1 MNLDEI
7 RAEIDKIDKELVP
20 LLKARMNCSLKVAE
34 IKREAGLPIY
44 HPGREQAILDR
55 VNEAGGEFGSYIAA
69 VYREIMGVSKEAQQ
83 VELTPAGDLAG
94 RIVNA
99 KDGIKENV
107 TVACQGIE
115 GAFGSIAAKNLHKT
129 GNIKYYSTFEEVF
142 RAVEKDEAVYGV
154 VPVENS
160 NAGSVMDVYDL
171 ILKYRFYIVS
181 AAELAVNE
189 NLLALPEANLED
201 IKSVYSHPQ
210 ALAQSE
216 DFIKEHGIT
225 PIQYYNTAM
234 AAKYVSE
241 KGDKTVGAV
250 GSALAGS
257 IYGLKVLVPDI
268 QSVRHNSTRFITISK
283 QLIIPDEANK
293 VSVVFSVPHSVGALN
308 RVLNRFCV
316 NGLNLTKIESRA
328 ARNGNFDYVF
338 YLDFAGTLND
348 RKTIALISSLAEE
361 LPDFTFLGNYREE
374 AIKE

>member
-1 MNLDEI
+1 MNLDDI
-7 RAEIDKIDKELVP
+7 RIEIDKIDKQLVP

-34 IKREAGLPIY
+34 AKRKAGLPIY

-55 VNEAGGEFGSYIAA
+55 VCEEGGEFGSYISAI
-69 VYREIMGVSKEAQQ
+69 YREIMGVSKEAQQ

-107 TVACQGIE
+107 AVACQGIE
-115 GAFGSIAAKNLHKT
+115 GAFGSIAAKSLHKT
-129 GNIKYYSTFEEVF
+129 GKIKYYSTFEDVF
-142 RAVEKDEAVYGV
+142 KAVESDQAVYGV

-160 NAGSVMDVYDL
+160 NAGSVMEVYDL

-181 AAELAVNE
+181 AAELEVNE
-189 NLLALPEANLED
+189 NLLGLPGAKLSD
-201 IKSVYSHPQ
+201 IKTVYSHPQ

-216 DFIKEHGIT
+216 EFIKANGIT
-225 PIQYYNTAM
+225 PIQYSNTAM
-234 AAKYVSE
+234 AAKFVSE
-241 KGDKTVGAV
+241 KGDKSVAAV

-257 IYGLKVLVPDI
+257 LYGLEVIVPDI
-268 QSVRHNSTRFITISK
+268 QTIKHNSTRFITISK

-328 ARNGNFDYVF
+328 AKNGNFDYLF

-361 LPDFTFLGNYREE
+361 LPDFTFLGNYREVS
-374 AIKE
+374 IKE